1 MDGSIPN
8 TTQTLQSNSMEI
20 FRFGEHIAE
29 LLKGILSSDKI
40 FVSLKWY
47 HNPGFRLL
55 RFLAVNISILEEE
68 AAAADMI
75 TYPHNSV

>member
-1 MDGSIPN
+1 
-8 TTQTLQSNSMEI
+8 MEI

-29 LLKGILSSDKI
+29 LLDGILSSDKI

-68 AAAADMI
+68 VAAADMI
-75 TYPHNSV
+75 TYTHNSV